1 MNKSSQCTWGNRV
14 ADSDL
19 PLRGEEDSHP
29 YPEKR
34 GGPVSKNFFLALWA
48 SVWSKNEG
56 ETGPQGPS
64 PGSATG
70 IQDSLGFWIPHCGF
84 WKYRYWILNSLSV
97 GLGFRIPTIHGIL
110 DSGFQNPV
118 FRIPQVKISP
128 ILHFTSKNL
137 WECGFSYM
145 GKTKG
150 GWRSR
155 CTYHKRNL
163 QQWRQLILIFN
174 WCSRMHL
181 QKIKKITYFTLT
193 MPVPLWSD
201 VLIITLLHANT

>member
-1 MNKSSQCTWGNRV
+1 MNKSSHCTWGNTV

-19 PLRGEEDSHP
+19 QIRGEEDSHP
-29 YPEKR
+29 DPEKR
-34 GGPVSKNFFLALWA
+34 GDRSLRTFFRPFGPQFGLKIRGVA
-48 SVWSKNEG
+48 E
-56 ETGPQGPS
+56 PQGPS

-84 WKYRYWILNSLSV
+84 WKYRYWIVNSLSV
-97 GLGFRIPTIHGIL
+97 GLGFRIPIIHGIL
-110 DSGFQNPV
+110 DSGFQNTV
-118 FRIPQVKISP
+118 FRIRQVKISP

-163 QQWRQLILIFN
+163 
-174 WCSRMHL
+174 
-181 QKIKKITYFTLT
+181 
-193 MPVPLWSD
+193 
-201 VLIITLLHANT
+201 